1 MLCKCDRIIVGV
13 NAQVK
18 RVAHKYGIE
27 IPFTVNK
34 EMSNLKVAFDILE
47 ENENI
52 PPGWTK
58 ASGHM
63 VFEVQMTL
71 ERKARLVKDEH

>member
-1 MLCKCDRIIVGV
+1 
-13 NAQVK
+13 
-18 RVAHKYGIE
+18 
-27 IPFTVNK
+27 
-34 EMSNLKVAFDILE
+34 MSNLKVAFDILE